1 MARRYGF
8 GTSAGTAGG
17 AAGGAAE
24 AAASAVATISFAG
37 ASLDISDAVADV
49 TSPVPA
55 AASGRTAPSTIDG
68 AAAVSPTTGATPEA
82 SVF

>member
-1 MARRYGF
+1 MLQEIAIKE
-8 GTSAGTAGG
+8 GTR
-17 AAGGAAE
+17 AAKELDKATW
-24 AAASAVATISFAG
+24 ASAVATISFAG